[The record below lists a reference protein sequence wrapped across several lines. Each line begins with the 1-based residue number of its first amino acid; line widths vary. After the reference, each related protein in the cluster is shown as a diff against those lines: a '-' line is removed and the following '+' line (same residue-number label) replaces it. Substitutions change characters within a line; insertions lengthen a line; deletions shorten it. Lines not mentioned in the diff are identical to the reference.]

1 VRLQL
6 NARNQGSAARRARSI
21 MRRGGLVVYPTDTV
35 YGLGADATNEEAVN
49 AVYLAKGRPSEK
61 AISVA
66 ASDLDQ
72 IRQLAELDPRL
83 GNVLSRILPGP
94 YTVLLRPT
102 GKLPHLS
109 VSGKIGIRIPQH
121 PFALMLCR
129 DFPVTCTSANLS
141 GRPSPRAASEVTV
154 VADLIIDG
162 GPCPLGLESTVLDFS
177 SDRPRVL
184 RRGSGD
190 LGLIG
195 QALLDSGLPGLGE

>member
-1 VRLQL
+1 MRLRL
-6 NARNQGSAARRARSI
+6 NARNQGSVARRARSI
-21 MRRGGLVVYPTDTV
+21 MRSGGLVVYPTDTV
-35 YGLGADATNEEAVN
+35 YGLGADATSEEAVN
-49 AVYLAKGRPSEK
+49 AVYLAKGRPSDK

-66 ASDLDQ
+66 VASLDQ
-72 IRQLAELDPRL
+72 IRQLAGLDPRL
-83 GNVLSRILPGP
+83 AKVLSRILPGP
-94 YTVLLRPT
+94 YTVLLQPT

-109 VSGKIGIRIPQH
+109 ASGKIGIRIPQH

-141 GRPSPRAASEVTV
+141 GKPSPRVASEVTV
-154 VADLIIDG
+154 AADLIIDG

-190 LGLIG
+190 LGPIR
-195 QALLDSGLPGLGE
+195 QALIDSLLPGFDE